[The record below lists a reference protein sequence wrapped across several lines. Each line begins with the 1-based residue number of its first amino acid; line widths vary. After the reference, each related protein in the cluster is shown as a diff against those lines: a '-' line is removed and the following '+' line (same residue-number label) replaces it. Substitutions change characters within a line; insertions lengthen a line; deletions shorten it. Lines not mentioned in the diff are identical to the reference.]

1 MPPRNDPPKKISKL
15 LYFRGLFCQT
25 QSQTPLLAPPTARHT
40 EVFSFSPPCKLGG
53 NMPPAFWCPW
63 IVRACHVSACRLVPW
78 IVRACHVPACR
89 LVPWIVRACHVSAC
103 RLVSWHRSGL
113 AMCPRAVLVPWH
125 RQGVLCARVPSGVL
139 ASFRACHEFTHI
151 YIIRYEKREKH
162 GKQRKNKKFSLFLE
176 NNLFFVW

>member
-53 NMPPAFWCPW
+53 NMPPAF
-63 IVRACHVSACRLVPW
+63 
-78 IVRACHVPACR
+78 